1 MRFRVLQTAWY
12 GMRLLEPGAEFDA
25 PDDFSAPWAQAL
37 EAKAKPKAKAKDKAK
52 AEAKVEAKAEEK
64 AEPGAEDKAKT
75 LF

>member
-1 MRFRVLQTAWY
+1 MKFRVLQTAWY

-52 AEAKVEAKAEEK
+52 AEAKAEEK
-64 AEPGAEDKAKT
+64 AEPGAEDKAKA